1 LNIQRSHV
9 MQLAQTGKLDQH
21 WAAQRLDGMLGVP
34 DRWRELVGGLDI
46 RQPTAQAILQAVLKQ
61 RSHLA

>member
-9 MQLAQTGKLDQH
+9 MQLAQTGGLNQR
-21 WAAQRLDGMLGVP
+21 WAAQRLDGMLSVVDKWADLIG
-34 DRWRELVGGLDI
+34 ECEI
-46 RQPTAQAILQAVLKQ
+46 RQPTAQAILQAEQKQ